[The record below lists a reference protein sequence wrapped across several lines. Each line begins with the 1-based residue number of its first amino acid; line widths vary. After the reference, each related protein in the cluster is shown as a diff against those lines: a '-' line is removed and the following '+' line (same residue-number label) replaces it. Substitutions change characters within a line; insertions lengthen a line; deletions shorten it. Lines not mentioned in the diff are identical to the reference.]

1 MAKIGLAGFIH
12 ETNTFS
18 NTPTPLENFLNQ
30 SGFYPELLRGEQILQ
45 LGKQK
50 INIAASGFI
59 AAANAFDLTVCPLV
73 WCGTEPSQPLSQKVF
88 DHLMGMIEEEL
99 KNNLPFDG
107 LFLDLHGAM
116 VFGNLQ
122 DGETEILHRAR
133 RIVGD
138 IPIVT
143 SFDLHG
149 NISEECFELASV
161 MVGYRTYPHVDGFE
175 NGQRC
180 AKVMR
185 YLLDGKPIHKSFQM
199 SPFLM
204 PATTQPT
211 TKEPAQSLYE
221 QLPVVEGWD
230 GMISASIMEGF
241 NASDLPHTGP
251 SIFTYASDQETAD
264 KSTAFLMQ
272 AVLEREAQFSV
283 DLIPPFEAVLK
294 AMRLAQ
300 TATRPVILVD
310 VQDNAG
316 GGSPSDTVWL
326 LKELNKFNPPETALG
341 VLWGPYAAQIAFR
354 AGSGNAVE
362 IPLGGHSLPGHTPLT
377 ARYHV
382 EKLHEGDF
390 TGSGPM
396 VAGRVLNLG
405 KMAHLRLGNI
415 HIVISSD
422 RMQALD
428 QSLFRVV
435 GIKPSKMKILVLK
448 SANHYRADF
457 GPIASTI
464 INVDA
469 PSAIIEDPSKIVYT
483 NLREGVRL
491 KGLGP
496 VFSKSKP

>member
-30 SGFYPELLRGEQILQ
+30 SGFYPKLLHGDEILQ
-45 LGKQK
+45 FGEKRL
-50 INIAASGFI
+50 NIAASGFLAD
-59 AAANAFDLTVCPLV
+59 AAKCDLTVCPLI
-73 WCGTEPSQPLSQKVF
+73 WCGTEPSQPITEDVF
-88 DHLMGMIEEEL
+88 NHLMGMIEKKMHE
-99 KNNLPFDG
+99 NFPFDG

-116 VFGNLQ
+116 VYGNLQ
-122 DGETEILHRAR
+122 DGETEILRRSRA
-133 RIVGD
+133 IVGN

-149 NISEECFELASV
+149 NISKECFELATV
-161 MVGYRTYPHVDGFE
+161 MIGYRTYPHIDGFE

-180 AKVMR
+180 AQVMR
-185 YLLDGKPIHKSFQM
+185 YVLDGKPLYKSFQM
-199 SPFLM
+199 APFLM

-211 TKEPAQSLYE
+211 TKEPAQSLYA
-221 QLPVVEGWD
+221 QLPIVEDWD
-230 GMISASIMEGF
+230 GVISASIMEGF
-241 NASDLPHTGP
+241 NACDLPHTGP
-251 SIFTYASDQETAD
+251 SVFTYASDQLTAD
-264 KSTAFLMQ
+264 KSADFLMR
-272 AVLEREAQFSV
+272 AILEREEQFSV
-283 DLIPPFEAVLK
+283 DLVPPFEAVRRAIKL
-294 AMRLAQ
+294 Q
-300 TATRPVILVD
+300 QSTTQPVILVD

-326 LKELNKFNPPETALG
+326 LKELVKNDAPETALG
-341 VLWGPYAAQIAFR
+341 VLWDPHAAELAHQ
-354 AGSGNAVE
+354 AGEGNTVE
-362 IPLGGHSLPGHTPLT
+362 IALGGHSLPGHTPMT
-377 ARYHV
+377 ASYHV

-390 TGSGPM
+390 MGNGPM

-405 KMAHLRLGNI
+405 KMAHVRLGNI

-435 GIKPSKMKILVLK
+435 GIEPCEMKILVLK

-457 GPIASTI
+457 GPIASAI

-469 PSAIIEDPSKIVYT
+469 PSAILEDPSKIAYT